1 MSGRLPE
8 FPGSP
13 RVAAMVLP
21 IQAGASNPAALD
33 PVARIDGPFW
43 TWVVPIALFAVA
55 LGATLLLYRH
65 FVSRSEEDR

>member
-1 MSGRLPE
+1 
-8 FPGSP
+8 
-13 RVAAMVLP
+13 MVLP